1 MYISVS
7 SASLAFTTHLALTE
21 EELIDLTQI
30 KVPTLI
36 ICGSEDP
43 YLNYDLVNH
52 ALKDLPKDSA
62 LEVIE
67 GGSHV
72 VFVEKPY
79 YHDFQDRLIRY
90 LEN

>member
-1 MYISVS
+1 MS
-7 SASLAFTTHLALTE
+7 TE
-21 EELIDLTQI
+21 KKLIDLTQI

-52 ALKDLPKDSA
+52 ALKDLPKDSE